1 MNKKIKIVW
10 MLTILSCFLLIA
22 LQGYWLYISI
32 SFSLTEAEKES
43 REKVDAAVVNYQN
56 KLANG
61 VRNHPHV
68 GYVMTGYFQDF
79 DGPVTTVCSP
89 AHADTIVDG
98 QVMRKPEF
106 LKVKE
111 VRDTFYLREVK
122 MNDSRDC
129 LNVYITFLMKKF
141 DAKLFRESM
150 KTELGEDFV
159 DAKVMTN
166 KHRLWTTRIVK
177 PVSLFQQEMTVEV
190 PFNPIK
196 YQSVQVE
203 MRVPMQPI
211 LMGLFW
217 QIVASIFITIML
229 LLSFAYLIKVM
240 LLQKRV
246 EKMRSDFVHT
256 MIHELKRPVQTLKM
270 CVSVFSHQK
279 AEKPLEE
286 DESQMILETVRE
298 ESDNLTAYLSK
309 LREVIRAEEHIPLQI
324 SFFDIHSSLV
334 HLSTV
339 FMKNKQKEV
348 SITLDYQ
355 RSQDKMLGDCSQL
368 ENVISNL
375 IENSIK
381 YSGDAVHILI
391 SCYDTAKG
399 EVAISVSDDGIGISQ
414 EEQAKVWTKFYRSNA
429 FPGMM
434 LPGIGL
440 GLSFVDMVVKAHGG
454 TKQMESEV
462 GKGTKITILIPQAK

>member
-10 MLTILSCFLLIA
+10 MLTIFSCFLLIA
-22 LQGYWLYISI
+22 LQGYWLYNSI
-32 SFSLTEAEKES
+32 SYSMTEAEKTYKA
-43 REKVDAAVVNYQN
+43 KVDMAVPNYLNQV
-56 KLANG
+56 ANR
-61 VRNHPHV
+61 VRNRSHI
-68 GYVMTGYFQDF
+68 GYVMTAYFKDY
-79 DGPVTTVCSP
+79 DAPLTAVCSP
-89 AHADTIVDG
+89 ENTDTIIDG
-98 QVMRKPEF
+98 QMVRKPEF
-106 LKVKE
+106 RDVWE
-111 VRDTFYLREVK
+111 VRDTFNLREVK

-129 LNVYITFLMKKF
+129 LNVYITYLMKKF
-141 DAKLFRESM
+141 DAQHFQESM
-150 KTELGEDFV
+150 KSELGNDFEE
-159 DAKVMTN
+159 AQLITN
-166 KHRLWTTRIVK
+166 KRRLWVTKIVE
-177 PVSLFQQEMTVEV
+177 PISLFHQEITVEV

-196 YQSVQVE
+196 YQSVLVK

-211 LMGLFW
+211 LKGLFW
-217 QIVASIFITIML
+217 QIVVSIFITIML

-240 LLQKRV
+240 LLQKKV
-246 EKMRSDFVHT
+246 EKMRGDFVHT

-279 AEKPLEE
+279 EKTLDG

-324 SFFDIHSSLV
+324 SSFDIHSSLM
-334 HLSTV
+334 HLATV

-348 SITLDYQ
+348 IITLDYQ
-355 RSQDKMLGDCSQL
+355 RSSQKMLGDRSQL

-381 YSGDAVHILI
+381 YSGDMVHIHV
-391 SCYDTAKG
+391 SCHDTADGK
-399 EVAISVSDDGIGISQ
+399 VAISVSDDGIGISQ
-414 EEQAKVWTKFYRSNA
+414 EEQSRVWSKFYRSNA

-440 GLSFVDMVVKAHGG
+440 GLSFVDMVVRAHGG
-454 TKQMESEV
+454 TKQLESEV
-462 GKGTKITILIPQAK
+462 GKGTKITIILPQSK

>member
-10 MLTILSCFLLIA
+10 MLTIFSCFLLIV
-22 LQGYWLYISI
+22 LQGYWLYNSI
-32 SFSLTEAEKES
+32 SYSMTEAEKTYKA
-43 REKVDAAVVNYQN
+43 KVDMAVPNYLNQV
-56 KLANG
+56 ANR
-61 VRNHPHV
+61 VRNRSHI
-68 GYVMTGYFQDF
+68 GYVMTAYFKDY
-79 DGPVTTVCSP
+79 DAPLTAVCSP
-89 AHADTIVDG
+89 ENTDTIIDG
-98 QVMRKPEF
+98 QMVRKPEF
-106 LKVKE
+106 RDVRE
-111 VRDTFYLREVK
+111 VRDTFNLREVK

-129 LNVYITFLMKKF
+129 LNVYITYLMKKF
-141 DAKLFRESM
+141 DAQHFQESM
-150 KTELGEDFV
+150 KAELGNDFEE
-159 DAKVMTN
+159 AQLITN
-166 KHRLWTTRIVK
+166 KRRLWVTKIVE
-177 PVSLFQQEMTVEV
+177 PISLFHQEITVEV

-196 YQSVQVE
+196 YQSVLVK

-211 LMGLFW
+211 LKGLFW
-217 QIVASIFITIML
+217 QIVVSIFITIML

-240 LLQKRV
+240 LLQKKV

-279 AEKPLEE
+279 EKTLDG

-324 SFFDIHSSLV
+324 SSFDIHSSLM
-334 HLSTV
+334 HLATV

-348 SITLDYQ
+348 IITLDYQ
-355 RSQDKMLGDCSQL
+355 RSSQKMQGDRSQL

-381 YSGDAVHILI
+381 YSGDMVHIHV
-391 SCYDTAKG
+391 CCHDTADGK
-399 EVAISVSDDGIGISQ
+399 VAISVSDDGIGISQ
-414 EEQAKVWTKFYRSNA
+414 EEQSRVWSKFYRSNA

-440 GLSFVDMVVKAHGG
+440 GLSFVDMVVRAHGG
-454 TKQMESEV
+454 TKQLESEV
-462 GKGTKITILIPQAK
+462 GKGTKITIILPQSK